1 MGVAERDVGDGNVRA
16 DLRSSGGHGERRIG
30 ECGAA
35 DLAERLIAHHET
47 ALDSEAITDFSEGA
61 LLTGFGALSVGD
73 VQGGNVGGTLFANGE
88 SGTDGGVH
96 AAGESDYGINRHKE
110 FSFRFKNKSK
120 YKGLWVEFA
129 ASQVIAE
136 KTSARTWGTRRFG

>member
-1 MGVAERDVGDGNVRA
+1 MRANLRAGGGDGERGI
-16 DLRSSGGHGERRIG
+16 SEGG
-30 ECGAA
+30 AS
-35 DLAERLIAHHET
+35 DLAERLVAHHET
-47 ALDSEAITDFSEGA
+47 AGDAEAVADFSEGA
-61 LLTGFGALSVGD
+61 LLAGFGALSVGD
-73 VQGGNVGGTLFANGE
+73 VKGGDVGGTFVTDGE
-88 SGTDGGVH
+88 RGTDGGVH

-136 KTSARTWGTRRFG
+136 KTSARTWGTRRYG